1 MSAGTELRRLGE
13 GLWAV
18 GVDDHR
24 ALFAE
29 GNGSVLS
36 INAFGTPQAT
46 AVLRDAIATTVPGTP
61 VRTLVATIDHLDHV
75 GCAAALAPGAE
86 VIAHELCAR
95 VLEGRS
101 GAGGLRAT
109 RVVREPRQELEL
121 DGVTLRLLYEGP
133 TQGNGGLAVHL
144 PAQRV
149 LYLVGP
155 RGDARYGLL
164 PDMHFRH
171 LTRLWRELAALD
183 AVDVVAPGRGPL
195 TDPAGLRRA
204 ADYVDAVAGACQH
217 AFAEGVPIWV
227 YDSMEQYVG
236 QRLRDRFGDLD
247 GFARHIGIAAIRL
260 VHYYLMGGWGLEDTR
275 EPERLLDGAA
285 GGAQPPAS
293 P

>member
-1 MSAGTELRRLGE
+1 MKAGMELRQLGE
-13 GLWAV
+13 GVWTV
-18 GVDDHR
+18 SVDDHR

-29 GNGSVLS
+29 GNGSALA
-36 INAFGTPQAT
+36 INAFGTPQA
-46 AVLRDAIATTVPGTP
+46 AAAMHDAIATTVPDKP
-61 VRTLVATIDHLDHV
+61 LRTLVATIDHLDHI
-75 GCAAALAPGAE
+75 GCAAELAAGAE

-95 VLEGRS
+95 VLERRA

-109 RVVREPRQELEL
+109 HVVQGPREDLVL

-133 TQGNGGLAVHL
+133 TQGSGGLAVHL

-155 RGDARYGLL
+155 RGDARYGLF

-171 LTRLWRELAALD
+171 LTRLWRDAAALEE
-183 AVDVVAPGRGPL
+183 VDVVAPGRGPL

-204 ADYVDAVAGACQH
+204 ADYVDAVAAASQH

-227 YDSMEQYVG
+227 YDAMEAYVG
-236 QRLRDRFGDLD
+236 PRLRDRFGDLD
-247 GFARHIGIAAIRL
+247 GFERHVGIAAIRL
-260 VHYYLMGGWGLEDTR
+260 VHYYLTGGWGLEDTR
-275 EPERLLDGAA
+275 EP
-285 GGAQPPAS
+285 S